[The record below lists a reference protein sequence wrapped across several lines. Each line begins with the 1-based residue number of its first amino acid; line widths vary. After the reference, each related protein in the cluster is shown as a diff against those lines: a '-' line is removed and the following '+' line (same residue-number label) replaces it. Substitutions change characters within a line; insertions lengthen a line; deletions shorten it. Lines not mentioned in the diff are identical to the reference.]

1 MALAWKRLLFDLPT
15 VWRARQQL
23 SCDAAFLALT
33 EIGCFPSDEL
43 LRSFSRPM
51 ADSARPPVLVQEL
64 VERVARGGRQSR
76 GNLLAGLVGELQRGS
91 AVRGFAEVRKLG
103 LDMAADRGGELAV
116 QLAAGV
122 VGDELPLAA
131 GCLGG

>member
-1 MALAWKRLLFDLPT
+1 MLNW
-15 VWRARQQL
+15 VVGQL
-23 SCDAAFLALT
+23 SLWV
-33 EIGCFPSDEL
+33 
-43 LRSFSRPM
+43 
-51 ADSARPPVLVQEL
+51 ADDCGSPVFVQEL
-64 VERVARGGRQSR
+64 IERVAGGWRQAC
-76 GNLLAGLVGELQRGS
+76 GNRLAILVGQLQRGS

-116 QLAAGV
+116 QFPAGV